1 MPSNPGVGARCAG
14 PLVIIPTYNERD
26 NLPLIVRALLDTPDL
41 HVLVVDDDSPDGTGQ
56 RADDLRAADRDRM
69 SVIHRTGPRG
79 LGLSYIE
86 GMRMALD
93 LEAPFICQMDAD
105 LSHDPADVPRLV
117 AAAQTADL
125 AIGSRYVT
133 GGRVENWPLRR
144 KALSAFANRY
154 VRALT
159 GLAIRDCTSG
169 FRCWR
174 RDALAKMPLKHM
186 VSDDYSFLVELSW
199 EAVAAGC
206 RIREVPITFV
216 ERHQGASK
224 MSARMFGESALLPL
238 RLARRRLWR

>member
-1 MPSNPGVGARCAG
+1 
-14 PLVIIPTYNERD
+14 
-26 NLPLIVRALLDTPDL
+26 
-41 HVLVVDDDSPDGTGQ
+41 
-56 RADDLRAADRDRM
+56 
-69 SVIHRTGPRG
+69 
-79 LGLSYIE
+79 
-86 GMRMALD
+86 MALD

-105 LSHDPADVPRLV
+105 QSHDPADVPRLV

-125 AIGSRYVT
+125 VIGSRYVT

-144 KALSAFANRY
+144 KALSAFANWY

-174 RDALAKMPLKHM
+174 RDALAKMPLDRI
-186 VSDDYSFLVELSW
+186 VSDSYSFLVELSW

-206 RIREVPITFV
+206 RIREVPVTFV
-216 ERHQGASK
+216 ERRQGASK
-224 MSARMFGESALLPL
+224 VSARVLGESALFPL